1 MADDL
6 REIIDIARHSMPDV
20 PDETWSRL
28 EQIVRLNFGAQRA
41 YIASQ
46 KKGRHL
52 ALLESA
58 GEEDANKIAS
68 MLGVTVQ
75 HARRLKKLRQ

>member
-6 REIIDIARHSMPDV
+6 REMIDIARRDMPEV
-20 PDETWSRL
+20 PAETWQRL
-28 EQIVRLNFGAQRA
+28 ERIIRLNFGAQRT
-41 YIASQ
+41 YIAAQ

-52 ALLESA
+52 ATLEA
-58 GEEDANKIAS
+58 CGEQDANKIAD

-75 HARRLKKLRQ
+75 HARRLKKLR

>member
-6 REIIDIARHSMPDV
+6 REIIAVAKRNMPDV
-20 PDETWSRL
+20 PDEVW
-28 EQIVRLNFGAQRA
+28 VRFAYFTRINFGADWA

-52 ALLESA
+52 ALLEATNEQDSEKLA
-58 GEEDANKIAS
+58 Q
-68 MLGVTVQ
+68 MMGVSVRRVQ
-75 HARRLKKLRQ
+75 QLKKLK

>member
-6 REIIDIARHSMPDV
+6 REILDVARQNLPDV
-20 PDETWSRL
+20 PPEMWSRL
-28 EQIVRLNFGAQRA
+28 ERAIRQNFGAQRV

-52 ALLESA
+52 AALEAA
-58 GEEDANKIAS
+58 GDQDAEAVAA
-68 MLGVTVQ
+68 MLGVSVRWAQ
-75 HARRLKKLRQ
+75 KLKRLK

>member
-6 REIIDIARHSMPDV
+6 REMIDIARRDMPEV
-20 PDETWSRL
+20 PAETWQRL
-28 EQIVRLNFGAQRA
+28 ERIIRQNFGAQRA

-52 ALLESA
+52 AMLEAA
-58 GEEDANKIAS
+58 GEQDANKIAD

-75 HARRLKKLRQ
+75 HARRLKKLR

>member
-6 REIIDIARHSMPDV
+6 REILDIARLNLPEVSP
-20 PDETWSRL
+20 ETWSRL
-28 EQIVRLNFGAQRA
+28 ERAIRLNFGAQRV

-52 ALLESA
+52 AALESSA
-58 GEEDANKIAS
+58 ENDAAKIAA

-75 HARRLKKLRQ
+75 HARRLKKLR

>member
-6 REIIDIARHSMPDV
+6 REILDVAKREMPDV
-20 PDETWSRL
+20 PPEVWSRFERL
-28 EQIVRLNFGAQRA
+28 VRQNFGAQRA

-46 KKGRHL
+46 KKGQHL
-52 ALLESA
+52 AALEAS
-58 GEEDANKIAS
+58 GEQNAERISK

-75 HARRLKKLRQ
+75 YARHLKKLR

>member
-6 REIIDIARHSMPDV
+6 REILDVARLNLPDV
-20 PDETWSRL
+20 PPEMWARL
-28 EQIVRLNFGAQRA
+28 ERAIRQNFGAQRV

-52 ALLESA
+52 AVLESSP
-58 GEEDANKIAS
+58 ENDAAKIAA

-75 HARRLKKLRQ
+75 HARRLKKLR